1 MRAGVFA
8 SVCVVLSQAGHD
20 LVASR
25 PVPVWAGWTAL
36 GAVTA
41 IGYCLAGR
49 RRSAWW
55 ILLAVEIVQVCLHLW
70 FSCCTR
76 GSPGADLGHLN
87 TTMPGGVH
95 QVGSADMTMAHG
107 GGMSA
112 GMAGAHAL
120 AGMLVAAWLYMGE
133 RALWHALG
141 VITDSL
147 FGRALRVFAL
157 LIGADLVGDRQPAG
171 AACRRAG
178 HDAPPIVGV
187 LRHVVVRRGPPRD
200 DRRSLDT
207 PFI

>member
-20 LVASR
+20 LMASR
-25 PVPVWAGWTAL
+25 PAPVWAGWTAL
-36 GAVTA
+36 GGLTA
-41 IGYCLAGR
+41 IGYCLADR
-49 RRSAWW
+49 RRSACS
-55 ILLAVEIVQVCLHLW
+55 ILVAVEIVQVCLHLW
-70 FSCCTR
+70 FSCCT
-76 GSPGADLGHLN
+76 PGGLGTDLRHLN
-87 TTMPGGVH
+87 MTMPGGVH
-95 QVGSADMTMAHG
+95 QVGSADLTMAHG
-107 GGMSA
+107 GGMA
-112 GMAGAHAL
+112 GTHAL
-120 AGMLVAAWLYMGE
+120 AGMLAAAWLYMGE

-157 LIGADLVGDRQPAG
+157 LIGADLVGDRRPAG
-171 AACRRAG
+171 AACRRGG

-200 DRRSLDT
+200 DRRFLET